1 MFEITKNDKDT
12 FDLYLDDRRV
22 YPDSIYDFTFE
33 NRYIIYHIEL
43 KNNTVYLALDMQTEH
58 SSKVMDKRRGPYREK
73 NFPYLIPYILDS
85 IKYLGDRRYTNIF
98 AENPIE
104 VIDLIFRDVLPH
116 FGYAIREEQIKLSK
130 KMFVGLTRKKVAICE
145 AEVGTGKSLAY
156 LVAALCAKR
165 YEESLYNYSSPV
177 TITTSNIELQTA
189 LVERE
194 IPILSRMLV
203 QYHIIDQP
211 LKTVIRKGKEHYFCL
226 FRYYDYINN
235 ISKYP
240 EKFQEQLEY
249 FESTAFDKKAFDLD
263 KLKLTP
269 YIKSKICIKG
279 RCYACAYMD
288 DCKYI
293 NYVRSSMSSRNLID
307 FQVTNHN
314 LYINS
319 TEQDYILR
327 YSSYVVIDEAH
338 KLKEAAS
345 DIYGNSICEDDVIKY
360 LNWVK
365 VFCNEN
371 TDNDKFKEHCQE
383 VERYNHLLFAH
394 LKRLVKDG
402 TKDNMITLDYD
413 MVQIIKSLSDE
424 IVTVESFTKRRKG
437 RAEIS
442 AVRLVRALSDLS
454 EIEKNSI
461 WLETDENG
469 LVSLCCAPKDVGGK
483 LNEGVWG
490 HGVSHVL
497 TSGTM
502 SDGANFV
509 FFKEENGLDQIKSED
524 IIEISTPSPFDYKNN
539 TRLYIPTDMPRPN
552 NDDENYINAVAEKI
566 IELVDLTNGH
576 TAILFTSYKVLSAV
590 FTIAKDRLARYD
602 LICMTR
608 SNKTAITD
616 FKKSKNG
623 VLFASGSMWEGVDC
637 IGDIL
642 SSVIIVRLP
651 FPIRSAMMEEKKRSC
666 KNVAE
671 FIYKY
676 AVPEMLIKLRQ
687 GAGRL
692 IRCETDTGLL
702 TILDSRAINGRYA
715 KRIENALAKYPRV
728 NSIEEA
734 RAFLESVKDKEYF
747 EQTE

>member
-1 MFEITKNDKDT
+1 M
-12 FDLYLDDRRV
+12 
-22 YPDSIYDFTFE
+22 
-33 NRYIIYHIEL
+33 
-43 KNNTVYLALDMQTEH
+43 
-58 SSKVMDKRRGPYREK
+58 
-73 NFPYLIPYILDS
+73 
-85 IKYLGDRRYTNIF
+85 
-98 AENPIE
+98 
-104 VIDLIFRDVLPH
+104 
-116 FGYAIREEQIKLSK
+116 
-130 KMFVGLTRKKVAICE
+130 
-145 AEVGTGKSLAY
+145 
-156 LVAALCAKR
+156 
-165 YEESLYNYSSPV
+165 
-177 TITTSNIELQTA
+177 
-189 LVERE
+189 
-194 IPILSRMLV
+194 
-203 QYHIIDQP
+203 
-211 LKTVIRKGKEHYFCL
+211 
-226 FRYYDYINN
+226 
-235 ISKYP
+235 
-240 EKFQEQLEY
+240 
-249 FESTAFDKKAFDLD
+249 
-263 KLKLTP
+263 
-269 YIKSKICIKG
+269 
-279 RCYACAYMD
+279 
-288 DCKYI
+288 
-293 NYVRSSMSSRNLID
+293 
-307 FQVTNHN
+307 
-314 LYINS
+314 
-319 TEQDYILR
+319 
-327 YSSYVVIDEAH
+327 
-338 KLKEAAS
+338 
-345 DIYGNSICEDDVIKY
+345 
-360 LNWVK
+360 
-365 VFCNEN
+365 
-371 TDNDKFKEHCQE
+371 
-383 VERYNHLLFAH
+383 
-394 LKRLVKDG
+394 KDG
-402 TKDNMITLDYD
+402 TKDNTITLDYD

-424 IVTVESFTKRRKG
+424 IITVESFTKRRKG

-454 EIEKNSI
+454 ETEKNSI
-461 WLETDENG
+461 WLEIDENG
-469 LVSLCCAPKDVGGK
+469 LVSLCCAPKNVGGK

-502 SDGANFV
+502 SDGASFV
-509 FFKEENGLDQIKSED
+509 FFKEENGLDTIKPED

-590 FTIAKDRLARYD
+590 FTIAKDRLAQYD

-608 SNKTAITD
+608 SNKTAITE

-666 KNVAE
+666 KNVGE

-702 TILDSRAINGRYA
+702 TILDSRALNGRYA

-728 NSIEEA
+728 NSIDEA
-734 RAFLESVKDKEYF
+734 RAFLESVKGKEYF